1 MTAAAAAADARPSP
15 PLVAN
20 LPASA
25 AAQDFVRSRC
35 GEVCRLRPKQAAR
48 ECNKLL
54 LPFATSI
61 NGSYAGASLAGT
73 TAMIS
78 ELTAFVRDMR
88 ELVRAWPEY
97 KLGGC
102 IRMAEGA
109 VGGAKEQMATLSRFY
124 ALGDDKVG
132 EFGLSEVMKWIDAV
146 ETDFQH
152 ECSHGGLMNVVDL
165 SKELPRARVVKN
177 YIDVS
182 NGLICFPTKYAINFL
197 GSPGLF
203 SFLAAC
209 CTFTVF
215 ISVQRYIDMHM
226 HTLNI
231 YERTTPT

>member
-1 MTAAAAAADARPSP
+1 MSLPSVLVVILATIFAAAHMTAARRRRGRKAITT
-15 PLVAN
+15 VGGE
-20 LPASA
+20 PACL
-25 AAQDFVRSRC
+25 C
-35 GEVCRLRPKQAAR
+35 GRAGFLCRLRPKQAAR

-88 ELVRAWPEY
+88 ELDRAWPEY

-152 ECSHGGLMNVVDL
+152 ECSHG
-165 SKELPRARVVKN
+165 
-177 YIDVS
+177 
-182 NGLICFPTKYAINFL
+182 
-197 GSPGLF
+197 
-203 SFLAAC
+203 AA
-209 CTFTVF
+209 
-215 ISVQRYIDMHM
+215 QG
-226 HTLNI
+226 
-231 YERTTPT
+231 

>member
-1 MTAAAAAADARPSP
+1 MSLPSVLVVILATIFAAAHMAAAAAADARPSP

-35 GEVCRLRPKQAAR
+35 GESCRMRPKAAR

-61 NGSYAGASLAGT
+61 NGSYVGASLAGT

-88 ELVRAWPEY
+88 ELDRAWPEY

-132 EFGLSEVMKWIDAV
+132 EFGLSEVMKWIRV
-146 ETDFQH
+146 VMTGFQH
-152 ECSHGGLMNVVDL
+152 ECSDGGLKNVVDL
-165 SKELPRARVVKN
+165 SKELPRARVVDK
-177 YIDVS
+177 YIYVS
-182 NGLICFPTKYAINFL
+182 LHLICFPTPYAMNFL
-197 GSPGLF
+197 GSPVDNQ
-203 SFLAAC
+203 SKDA
-209 CTFTVF
+209 
-215 ISVQRYIDMHM
+215 
-226 HTLNI
+226 
-231 YERTTPT
+231 